1 MTNLD
6 KIKRVFE
13 FRSHTIEHL
22 ELTVDPEG
30 LSRKDTDIELKTYLG
45 KCWTLSDDEKT
56 GIVHLLCRIQ
66 SDSEDQNAA
75 ALALSLRLQGFFGFN
90 DEDDLPVDIKR
101 ELLGRNAVSV
111 LFPYLR
117 AAISTITQAAG
128 IQPIVLPVIN
138 PTAIEGIGH
147 SLPDSERSADDSQ

>member
-22 ELTVDPEG
+22 ELTVDPER
-30 LSRKDTDIELKTYLG
+30 LFRKDTEIELKTYLG
-45 KCWTLSDDEKT
+45 KSSALSDDGKT
-56 GIVHLLCRIQ
+56 GIVRLLCRIQ
-66 SDSEDQNAA
+66 SDSEDKNVA
-75 ALALSLRLQGFFGFN
+75 ALALSLKLQGFFGFD
-90 DEDDLPVDIKR
+90 DEDELPVEVKR

-117 AAISTITQAAG
+117 SAISTITQAAG

-138 PTAIEGIGH
+138 PTAIDEVGH
-147 SLPDSERSADDSQ
+147 SLPESGKPADDSE